1 MDNSNNPFDVLS
13 NLKFSKKEIEEDK
26 KIEKE
31 AIKQEETD
39 LSYRKNQKI
48 RIWLEK
54 KKRNG
59 KPVSVIT
66 GLNEDIDTLKDISA
80 TLKKKLGV
88 GGSYTEDQIVIQ
100 ERNRDRIIDILKE
113 FGYKNIKKSGG

>member
-1 MDNSNNPFDVLS
+1 MDNNNNPFDVLS

-59 KPVSVIT
+59 KPVSIIT
-66 GLNEDIDTLKDISA
+66 GFDEDIDTLKDLSS
-80 TLKKKLGV
+80 TLKSKLGV
-88 GGSYTEDQIVIQ
+88 GGSYSEDEIVIQ
-100 ERNRDRIIDILKE
+100 ERNRERIIEILKK
-113 FGYKNIKKSGG
+113 FGYKDIKKSGG

>member
-1 MDNSNNPFDVLS
+1 MDNNNNPFDVLS
-13 NLKFSKKEIEEDK
+13 NLKFSEKEIEEDK

-59 KPVSVIT
+59 KPVSIIT
-66 GLNEDIDTLKDISA
+66 GFDEDIDTLKDLSS
-80 TLKKKLGV
+80 TLKSKLGV
-88 GGSYTEDQIVIQ
+88 GGSYSEDEIVIQ
-100 ERNRDRIIDILKE
+100 ERNRDRIIEILKK
-113 FGYKNIKKSGG
+113 FGYKDIKKSGG